1 MHFTPILWPGVGNF
15 VTKIKIREKN
25 SIVKNF
31 ISSEGDRK
39 NRQTIIIN
47 SNVRIFLSKCVEIKL
62 NLTAYKSSRN
72 RMNHNVYKYLKHI
85 NYEWQISFRFSSG
98 NATICAKV
106 FVFFWCFIFL
116 GTNFS
121 TEFIS
126 IYVASIVV
134 VAVFSFSIRFI
145 SQHSFLSFAA
155 KKFWSGFL
163 FIFPVERGKMS

>member
-1 MHFTPILWPGVGNF
+1 MAWCCAFL
-15 VTKIKIREKN
+15 TKIKIREKN

-31 ISSEGDRK
+31 ISSEGYRK

-47 SNVRIFLSKCVEIKL
+47 SNVRIFLSKCVEIKP

-85 NYEWQISFRFSSG
+85 NMSDKFHLDFHLEILF
-98 NATICAKV
+98 TIYAKV
-106 FVFFWCFIFL
+106 FVFLMFYFSGNEIF
-116 GTNFS
+116 S
-121 TEFIS
+121 MEFIS

-134 VAVFSFSIRFI
+134 VAVFSFCIRFI

-155 KKFWSGFL
+155 KNFWSGFL
-163 FIFPVERGKMS
+163 FIFPVGRGKMS